1 MPWREVLDTPLGVIF
16 QLLGALDMS
25 QGRAMINKR
34 SDKVNNDYAAAM
46 TVYNAKQSRKAK
58 RKGDKQ

>member
-34 SDKVNNDYAAAM
+34 SDKVNNDYAAAL
-46 TVYNAKQSRKAK
+46 TAWNAKQARKK
-58 RKGDKQ
+58 KKGVTK

>member
-34 SDKVNNDYAAAM
+34 SDKVNNDYAAAL
-46 TVYNAKQSRKAK
+46 TAYNAKQSRKK
-58 RKGDKQ
+58 KKGAHNG